1 MAQPDPNI
9 DLTAL
14 ERIVVMAHRHLDVD
28 AVYIVQMTGRG
39 PVYRAAAGDT
49 ASFGIAVDMDHP
61 PEATYCERL
70 AAGEIPALILDA
82 DADGRVPDLP
92 QAPGG
97 RTGSFIGAPLRHADG
112 LLYGALCGLS
122 LTPASHLDARDVR
135 LLSMMAD
142 SLVGD
147 LDKGRASEQLRSGV
161 ERLVEAEDVAIAFQ
175 PIVDLQDNRCLGVE
189 ALARF
194 PDPFSRPDRTIA
206 TAERFGLSLELER
219 LAVRKAWE
227 VIPLLGEQQFVAVNV
242 APHGLVE
249 LARRANQKDDLP
261 LSPVVVEVTEH
272 AAVESY
278 TSLHRQLDPLRKA
291 GLRLAVDDA
300 GAGYASLRHVLE
312 LRPDFIKVDRSLIDG
327 IAFDHARRVAVS
339 GFLSLALDLG
349 STVVAEGIE
358 RPADLEAVRDLGLHA
373 VQGYLIAKPSTD
385 LDKVVRWLGRTA
397 VQSVAEP
404 AHDRPNVRR
413 GSSRR
418 LTRRR

>member
-1 MAQPDPNI
+1 MAQRDPNI

-28 AVYIVQMTGRG
+28 AVYIVQMTKRG

-61 PEATYCERL
+61 PEGAYCERL
-70 AAGEIPALILDA
+70 AAGEIPALIVDA

-92 QAPGG
+92 LAPSG
-97 RTGSFIGAPLRHADG
+97 RTGSFIGVPLRHSDG
-112 LLYGALCGLS
+112 VLYGALCGLS
-122 LTPASHLDARDVR
+122 LQPASHLDARDVR

-147 LDKGRASEQLRSGV
+147 LDKSRASEQLRSGV
-161 ERLVEAEDVAIAFQ
+161 ERLVEDEDVAIAFQ

-194 PDPFSRPDRTIA
+194 PDPFSRPDHTLA

-242 APHGLVE
+242 SPHVLVE
-249 LARRANQKDDLP
+249 LARRANQKEGLP
-261 LSPVVVEVTEH
+261 LSQVVVEVTEH

-349 STVVAEGIE
+349 STVVAEGVE

-385 LDKVVRWLGRTA
+385 LDKVVRWLGPPA
-397 VQSVAEP
+397 VHPMTVP
-404 AHDRPNVRR
+404 AHDRPLARR

-418 LTRRR
+418 LARQR